1 MLQDLI
7 QGLGMVFAWP
17 TFLYMLVAV
26 FLGLF
31 IGVLPGVGGLF
42 ALAMLIPFIYGM
54 QPAEAF
60 AFLLGAHAVVATGG
74 AITSILF
81 NTPGEGPTTA
91 LVFDGFPLARMG
103 RASQAIGA
111 GMTASAIGGILGALF
126 LLLSI
131 PVMEKVVLAFG
142 PPEFFMMSLLGVV
155 FIASL
160 GSGSMTKALIAG
172 GLGLMISLVGFDP
185 MTGIV
190 RYDFNW
196 LYLWEGIDLVPVV
209 IGLFAVAEVIE
220 LAAKGG
226 GLLEAGVNI
235 AARGAREG
243 IAEALRRWW
252 LVLRCSALGTIIGF
266 IPGLGGDVATFLSYG
281 HAMQTSKDPARFGK
295 GAIEGVIAPLSAVN
309 AKEGGALIPT
319 VAFGIPGSAGMAIL
333 LGAFYIVGLQPGPE
347 MLHTQRPFLFSLVW
361 TLIVANI
368 IASGFMLL
376 VANKLAVLTS
386 LRGSILVPVIL
397 VFAVLG
403 TFSTSA
409 DVGNIVLSI
418 VLGFIGY
425 EMKRQDY
432 SRACL
437 VIGLVLGKITE
448 QNLNLSIRLYGWDF
462 LLRPITLCILLAIII
477 TLFYPL
483 AKKIMAGR
491 GVSTHG

>member
-1 MLQDLI
+1 MVHDLL
-7 QGLGMVFAWP
+7 QGLGMVFSFPA
-17 TFLYMLVAV
+17 FLYMLVAV

-91 LVFDGFPLARMG
+91 LVFDGFPLAKMG
-103 RASQAIGA
+103 KASQALGA
-111 GMTASAIGGILGALF
+111 GMSASAIGGVLGALF
-126 LLLSI
+126 LLISI

-142 PPEFFMMSLLGVV
+142 PPEFFMMSLLGVI

-160 GSGSMTKALIAG
+160 GSGSMTKSLIAG
-172 GLGLMISLVGFDP
+172 GLGLMLSLVGFDP

-226 GLLEAGVNI
+226 GLLEANVVAVEKGTLEGV
-235 AARGAREG
+235 RET
-243 IAEALRRWW
+243 LRRWW
-252 LVLRCSALGTIIGF
+252 LVVRCSALGTIIGF
-266 IPGLGGDVATFLSYG
+266 IPGLGGDVATFMSYG
-281 HAMQTSKDPARFGK
+281 HAMQTSKSPERFGK
-295 GAIEGVIAPLSAVN
+295 GNIDGVIAPLSAVN

-347 MLHTQRPFLFSLVW
+347 MLQTQRPFLFSLVW

-368 IASGFMLL
+368 IASCFMLL
-376 VANKLAVLTS
+376 VANRLAVLTS

-409 DVGNIVLSI
+409 DVGNIIISI
-418 VLGFIGY
+418 VMGFIGY
-425 EMKRQDY
+425 EMKRQNY

-437 VIGLVLGKITE
+437 IIGLVLGKITE
-448 QNLNLSIRLYGWDF
+448 QNLNLSIRLYGWEF
-462 LLRPITLCILLAIII
+462 LLRPITMLILLAIVI
-477 TLFYPL
+477 TLLSPL
-483 AKKIMAGR
+483 IRKTLARRRVKISG
-491 GVSTHG
+491 